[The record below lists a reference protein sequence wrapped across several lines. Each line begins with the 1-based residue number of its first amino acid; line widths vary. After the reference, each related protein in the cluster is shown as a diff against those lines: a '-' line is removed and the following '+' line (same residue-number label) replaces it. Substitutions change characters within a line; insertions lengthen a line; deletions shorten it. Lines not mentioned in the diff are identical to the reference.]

1 MNWIALTSE
10 NQLKDI
16 IANTEQPAIIFKHST
31 RCSISATAL
40 SRLERSWNEAE
51 VTPLKAYYLDLL
63 SYRPVSNSVAGT
75 FNVTHQSPQLLLI
88 NGGKCVYNASHMEI
102 SYPELKK
109 QLERIQV

>member
-1 MNWIALTSE
+1 MNWTKLTSE
-10 NQLKDI
+10 SQLKDI

-40 SRLERSWNEAE
+40 SRLERSWKEDE
-51 VTPLKAYYLDLL
+51 VAPLQAYFLDLL
-63 SYRPVSNSVAGT
+63 SYRPISNLVADT
-75 FNVTHQSPQLLLI
+75 FSVTHQSPQLLLI
-88 NGGKCVYNASHMEI
+88 HDGKCAYSASHMEI